1 MQSSHV
7 IEKSAKRTKLGHLK
21 ASFPSSSP
29 LPASVYLVQGFSSIL
44 LVGELMTPIL
54 QMKVENTG
62 MDIGRAYRIT
72 KKYLVVRGA
81 EPNVDNVW
89 IMQEFVFPA

>member
-1 MQSSHV
+1 
-7 IEKSAKRTKLGHLK
+7 
-21 ASFPSSSP
+21 
-29 LPASVYLVQGFSSIL
+29 
-44 LVGELMTPIL
+44 MTPIL

-72 KKYLVVRGA
+72 KKYLAVRGA
-81 EPNVDNVW
+81 ELNVDNVW